1 MVLVVLV
8 VFVVP
13 VVLVVL
19 VVPVVLAVLVVPLSN
34 YKLFFPKKKSSPIFF
49 ATKVNPPNNTWV
61 SE

>member
-13 VVLVVL
+13 VVLAVVFVVL
-19 VVPVVLAVLVVPLSN
+19 VVLFQKKALPLFSH
-34 YKLFFPKKKSSPIFF
+34 KSEPS
-49 ATKVNPPNNTWV
+49 KQYV